1 MTIQKGNALLANRAG
16 KSSALLL
23 APSVSQGSALHQ
35 VLSRLQGVKRSGT
48 GYVALCPAHKEVTL
62 PCAGGLPFCLL
73 S

>member
-35 VLSRLQGVKRSGT
+35 KGQIKAVTISDRRRIPQTELERLTEAKKDD
-48 GYVALCPAHKEVTL
+48 AK
-62 PCAGGLPFCLL
+62 
-73 S
+73 